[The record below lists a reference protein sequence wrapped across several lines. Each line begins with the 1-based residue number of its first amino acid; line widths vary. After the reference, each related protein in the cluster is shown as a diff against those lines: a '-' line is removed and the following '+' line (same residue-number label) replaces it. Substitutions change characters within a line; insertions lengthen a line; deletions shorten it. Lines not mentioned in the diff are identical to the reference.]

1 MRNKHLANR
10 HLIEPHIYNPPID
23 NHLLINTG
31 TGFFCLIIKD
41 LTDTVIYHL
50 FSKNQTSQQKPDLTD
65 KTMDTKARSDG
76 IRP

>member
-50 FSKNQTSQQKPDLTD
+50 LSKNQTSQQKPDPTD

-76 IRP
+76 I